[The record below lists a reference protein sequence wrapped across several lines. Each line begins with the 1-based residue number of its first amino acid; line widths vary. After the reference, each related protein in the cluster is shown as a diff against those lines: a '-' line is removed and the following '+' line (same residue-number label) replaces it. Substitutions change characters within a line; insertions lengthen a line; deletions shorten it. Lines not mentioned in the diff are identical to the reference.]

1 MDAPVIKG
9 RITRAIIVGPVP
21 VRVAI
26 AVRTVR
32 ITAVIGAAV
41 VGVPAVIR
49 VAAVVSSIK
58 RNAYSDIPKYAV
70 TATKAITTPMIS
82 VIASVR
88 YKRLAVSRLDNARL
102 GERGRRQ
109 RKCDNGTEN

>member
-1 MDAPVIKG
+1 MDAPVIVG
-9 RITRAIIVGPVP
+9 RITRAIIVGPVS

-32 ITAVIGAAV
+32 ITAIIGAAV
-41 VGVPAVIR
+41 VGVPAVI
-49 VAAVVSSIK
+49 SSIK
-58 RNAYSDIPKYAV
+58 RNTYSDIPKYAAS
-70 TATKAITTPMIS
+70 ATKVITTPMIS

-88 YKRLAVSRLDNARL
+88 YKRPPVSRLDNARL
-102 GERGRRQ
+102 SERGRRQ